1 MAKGL
6 VTAAAARGPGARRKG
21 TCGVLSGSGTW
32 TLFFFFLAPACP
44 GAPCDKLEFCTAWVF
59 VGSLQTPCS
68 RSRASESVQRCY
80 ASSKKK
86 ERNEKKTGGFGRWSC
101 LRPAAFGTWRA
112 PSRPRRSRPGSSPP
126 KTASSR
132 RSRGAGLSNL
142 LDRTPI
148 ESLLPTRA
156 RAMNVTAKLQSDV
169 CLRRGTY
176 HIPSSPPTCSSRIAQ
191 GLRLPFIL
199 GTSLFWSCGV
209 PLPYRSANN
218 KTLSYLVRRRRQL
231 GAMPNVPACNPARKN
246 NLLFQEHII
255 LLVVECRKRLL
266 RLRGSEQEC

>member
-1 MAKGL
+1 MTSLSFAP
-6 VTAAAARGPGARRKG
+6 PG
-21 TCGVLSGSGTW
+21 
-32 TLFFFFLAPACP
+32 
-44 GAPCDKLEFCTAWVF
+44 F
-59 VGSLQTPCS
+59 VGSIQAPCS

-101 LRPAAFGTWRA
+101 LRPAAFGTWEA
-112 PSRPRRSRPGSSPP
+112 PSRPRRSRPDSSPP

-142 LDRTPI
+142 PDSTPV

-156 RAMNVTAKLQSDV
+156 RAMNVTAKLQSEV

-176 HIPSSPPTCSSRIAQ
+176 HIPSSPPTCSPRIAQ

-218 KTLSYLVRRRRQL
+218 KPCL
-231 GAMPNVPACNPARKN
+231 
-246 NLLFQEHII
+246 I
-255 LLVVECRKRLL
+255 
-266 RLRGSEQEC
+266 

>member
-1 MAKGL
+1 MTSLSFAP
-6 VTAAAARGPGARRKG
+6 PG
-21 TCGVLSGSGTW
+21 
-32 TLFFFFLAPACP
+32 
-44 GAPCDKLEFCTAWVF
+44 F
-59 VGSLQTPCS
+59 VGSIQAPCS

-101 LRPAAFGTWRA
+101 LRPAAFGTWEA
-112 PSRPRRSRPGSSPP
+112 PSRPRRSRPDSSPP

-142 LDRTPI
+142 PDRTPI

-156 RAMNVTAKLQSDV
+156 RAMNVTAKLQSEV

-176 HIPSSPPTCSSRIAQ
+176 HIPSSPPTCSPRIAQ

-218 KTLSYLVRRRRQL
+218 KPCLIWLVDADNLAPCRMSQPAIQPGRTTSCFRGTLFYL
-231 GAMPNVPACNPARKN
+231 
-246 NLLFQEHII
+246 LLSAESASCGCVGRSRSTEETERSQIRHSMFMSHPKFPLTRETQKKGT
-255 LLVVECRKRLL
+255 C
-266 RLRGSEQEC
+266 